1 MGSGFLKKKKQAR
14 QFQDQLM
21 QMQNQFTQELDAFE
35 TTGSAGNGLVATT
48 INGSGELIRI
58 KIKKECVDPEDV
70 EGLETLVK
78 AAFDD
83 AAQKLKD
90 YIDSKKMN
98 NLPDMSMLGF

>member
-21 QMQNQFTQELDAFE
+21 QMQNQFSQELDAFE
-35 TTGSAGNGLVATT
+35 TTGSAGNDLVMVT
-48 INGSGELIRI
+48 INGSGELLKI

-78 AAFDD
+78 AAFED
-83 AAQKLKD
+83 ACKKLQS

-98 NLPDMSMLGF
+98 TLPDMSLFGL